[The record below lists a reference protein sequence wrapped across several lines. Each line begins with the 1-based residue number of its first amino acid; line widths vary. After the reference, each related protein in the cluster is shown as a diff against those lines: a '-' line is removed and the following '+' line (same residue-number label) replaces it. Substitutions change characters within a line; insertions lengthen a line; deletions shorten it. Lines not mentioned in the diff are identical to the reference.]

1 MKFKLTKKN
10 LIFYVFSIYIF
21 IIIALQLFV
30 SNDAA
35 FKVNLSETFEPISL
49 HHFLGTDDYG
59 RDLFSRLIIGARTTL
74 FVTLL
79 TLLFTV
85 LIGVP
90 LGLLSGYQKGWI
102 DSMIMRM
109 IDIGLSIPEFVI
121 MIALAS
127 FFHPSIWNLVIAITV
142 IKWMNYTR
150 VTRGIVNSEMNLSYI
165 KMAKLFNVSTFN
177 ILFKHLLPKVFPS
190 ILVIMIVD
198 FGKII
203 LYISSLSFLGLG
215 AQPPSPEWGAMLQA
229 GRNFIT
235 SHPIMIIAPAT
246 LISITILIFN
256 LTGDAV
262 RDRLLEKRGVEFDA
276 FENKKP

>member
-1 MKFKLTKKN
+1 MF
-10 LIFYVFSIYIF
+10 IVY
-21 IIIALQLFV
+21 IIILVACQFLVNNEL
-30 SNDAA
+30 A
-35 FKVNLSETFEPISL
+35 FKVNLSHTFEPISFNHL
-49 HHFLGTDDYG
+49 LGTDDYG
-59 RDLFSRLIIGARTTL
+59 RDLFSRLIIGARSTL
-74 FVTLL
+74 FITLL

-85 LIGVP
+85 IIGVP
-90 LGLLSGYQKGWI
+90 LGLLAGYKKSWI
-102 DSMIMRM
+102 DAVVMRI

-127 FFHPSIWNLVIAITV
+127 FFHPSIWNLVIAITL

-150 VTRGIVNSEMNLSYI
+150 VTRGIVNEEMNQSYI
-165 KMAKLFNVSTFN
+165 LMAQFFKVSTLN
-177 ILFKHLLPKVFPS
+177 ILFKHLLPKVIPS

-229 GRNFIT
+229 GRDFIT

-246 LISITILIFN
+246 LISMTILIFN

-262 RDRLLEKRGVEFDA
+262 RDRLLEKRGVKIETFDDK
-276 FENKKP
+276 ES

>member
-1 MKFKLTKKN
+1 MKLKLTKKN

-102 DSMIMRM
+102 DSIIIRM

-276 FENKKP
+276 FENKKS